1 MSATVIEGLEDG
13 SDRVGIVHRPRQVS
27 GALLV
32 AAVEGVN
39 GMVKFRP
46 HSFAVVDQRRCAR
59 PGKWTLGGLVLGVV
73 PTLVLIPLLLLL
85 LLLAA
90 IDAWRH
96 T

>member
-32 AAVEGVN
+32 VAAVEGVN
-39 GMVKFRP
+39 GMV
-46 HSFAVVDQRRCAR
+46 
-59 PGKWTLGGLVLGVV
+59 KWTLGGLVLGVV